1 MLAISLLAIK
11 WIFFAYV
18 SYKIGN
24 KLHIEKSYPW
34 YIIPLWNFWIL
45 AKGSEIKIK
54 KFFLILLLIL
64 SPLIGW
70 ILYRELSTPSA
81 IAIIGGADGSTAIF
95 ISNRLTPDMIDA
107 LIILIYNIAI
117 IFFWASL
124 AETMGKEYGV
134 YILFGL
140 ISIYLPPLFLAFESI
155 EKFFTSNN
163 IFRLSRE
170 EKKLSYISRE

>member
-1 MLAISLLAIK
+1 MLAISLLAIE

-54 KFFLILLLIL
+54 KSFLTLLLLLVIFL
-64 SPLIGW
+64 LGDFFY
-70 ILYRELSTPSA
+70 ILYMNVHSKYST
-81 IAIIGGADGSTAIF
+81 INIDDVKKAIF
-95 ISNRLTPDMIDA
+95 MLSRLNPY
-107 LIILIYNIAI
+107 LIIIVIKISI
-117 IFFWASL
+117 IVIFWANM

-170 EKKLSYISRE
+170 EKKLSYISSE

>member
-1 MLAISLLAIK
+1 MLAISLLAIE

-54 KFFLILLLIL
+54 KSFLTLLLLLVIFL
-64 SPLIGW
+64 LGDFFY
-70 ILYRELSTPSA
+70 ILYMNVHSKYST
-81 IAIIGGADGSTAIF
+81 INIDDVKKAIF
-95 ISNRLTPDMIDA
+95 MLSRLNPY
-107 LIILIYNIAI
+107 LIIIVIKISI
-117 IFFWASL
+117 IVIFWANM
-124 AETMGKEYGV
+124 AEKMGKEYGV
-134 YILFGL
+134 YILVGL

-170 EKKLSYISRE
+170 EKKLSYISSE